1 MTALAP
7 TVESFF
13 TGYLTGQRGASAA
26 HHRLLPRHPAAPV
39 RVCP

>member
-13 TGYLTGQRGASAA
+13 TGYLIGQRGASAHTIA
-26 HHRLLPRHPAAPV
+26 SYHPAARV
-39 RVCP
+39 RIRL